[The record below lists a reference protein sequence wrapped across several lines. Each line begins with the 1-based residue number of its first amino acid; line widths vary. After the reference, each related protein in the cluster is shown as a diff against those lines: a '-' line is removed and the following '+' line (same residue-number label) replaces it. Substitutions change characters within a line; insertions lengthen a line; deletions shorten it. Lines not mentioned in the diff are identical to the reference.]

1 MASCRSVVSEDPIV
15 SIGISVYPCEDA
27 AVIGFDERQFNRI
40 VIRIAQYF
48 LYKDMRV
55 IFGCDWRENGVMHAI
70 LNCAEIAAGA
80 SARPPN
86 LTRMIN
92 LAPTGDA
99 PVSRA
104 ASAAQHETRGT
115 LQVWSVRDYA
125 RKLGRDVPRQRPD
138 ELRMLRRCVNELLN
152 PGVRICL
159 GGEDWCP
166 TITEEAYFAL
176 KMRKPLYLIG
186 GFGGATAAVYDAL
199 DGKTSRVLGDL
210 REPLSRFGLEDLSN
224 GLDAT
229 DNERLAAATDLEMAL
244 GLTWK
249 GVKKLGLV
257 Q

>member
-1 MASCRSVVSEDPIV
+1 MASCRSVMSENPIV
-15 SIGISVYPCEDA
+15 SIGISVYPCEDGA
-27 AVIGFDERQFNRI
+27 AIGFDERQFNRI

-55 IFGCDWRENGVMHAI
+55 IFGQDWRGNGVMHAI

-99 PVSRA
+99 RVSQE
-104 ASAAQHETRGT
+104 ASAVQHEVRDT

-125 RKLGRDVPRQRPD
+125 RKLGREVPQQRRD
-138 ELRMLRRCVNELLN
+138 ELRMLHRCVNELLN
-152 PGVRICL
+152 PGIRICL

-186 GFGGATAAVYDAL
+186 GLGGATAALYDAL
-199 DGKTSRVLGDL
+199 AGKTSRVSGDL
-210 REPLSRFGLEDLSN
+210 REPLRRFGLEDLSN

-229 DNERLAAATDLEMAL
+229 DNERLASMTDLEMAL
-244 GLTWK
+244 SLIWK

-257 Q
+257 H